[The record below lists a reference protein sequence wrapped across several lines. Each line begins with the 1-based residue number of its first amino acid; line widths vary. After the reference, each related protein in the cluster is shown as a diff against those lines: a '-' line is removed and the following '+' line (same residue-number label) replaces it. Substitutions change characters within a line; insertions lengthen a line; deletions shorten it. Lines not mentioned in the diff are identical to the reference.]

1 MVGEE
6 HECIVGRKFVV
17 TEALSCG
24 VLKVVLMLYISF
36 VFLNTVI
43 VCVCLCGNQSN
54 SNNVRLQTLVT
65 ITAVPL

>member
-6 HECIVGRKFVV
+6 HECIVGGKFVV

-24 VLKVVLMLYISF
+24 VLKVVLMF

-54 SNNVRLQTLVT
+54 NNNVRLQTLVA

>member
-6 HECIVGRKFVV
+6 HECIVGGKFVV
-17 TEALSCG
+17 TEALSRG
-24 VLKVVLMLYISF
+24 VLKVVLMFYISF

>member
-6 HECIVGRKFVV
+6 HECIVGGKFVV

-43 VCVCLCGNQSN
+43 VCLCLCGNQSN

>member
-1 MVGEE
+1 MLLLK
-6 HECIVGRKFVV
+6 HF
-17 TEALSCG
+17 
-24 VLKVVLMLYISF
+24 LKVVLMFYISF

-54 SNNVRLQTLVT
+54 NNNVRLQTLVT